1 MNIEANTITT
11 RRPIRRLPAALIALP
26 VLGAAAIS
34 GIALTA
40 PSQKAMVA
48 LAPHE
53 RAVITMSRTAN
64 ATVAVQVRFPSRGVD
79 RAMFGAMLAALPEVA
94 DRYAGRADARP
105 NDSIL
110 VEVFDRYGLF
120 FHMAI
125 GARAIMDANVR
136 GDAPADYLLLGAEQG
151 FDAARGEK
159 AMRLWAASQP
169 TSFLDRLG
177 L

>member
-1 MNIEANTITT
+1 MNIEANTTAT
-11 RRPIRRLPAALIALP
+11 GRQIRCLPAALIALP
-26 VLGAAAIS
+26 VIGAAAIS
-34 GIALTA
+34 GIALTT
-40 PSQKAMVA
+40 PSQKAIVA
-48 LAPHE
+48 PAPHE
-53 RAVITMSRTAN
+53 PAVITMNRAAN
-64 ATVAVQVRFPSRGVD
+64 ANLAVQVRFPSRGVD
-79 RAMFGAMLAALPEVA
+79 GAMFGAMLAALPEVA
-94 DRYAGRADARP
+94 DRYARRADARP

-125 GARAIMDANVR
+125 GARAIMDANAR

-159 AMRLWAASQP
+159 AMRLWAASRP
-169 TSFLDRLG
+169 TSFLDRLS